1 MRFLILLLMI
11 SPASAACRLST
22 NDCATVAEE
31 LRIDAIQDIRTRM
44 ALQSSGLTPYQA
56 EVKAITLQAAR
67 LKARALRLPVP
78 IGNELGRQYLCE
90 ASPDNP
96 RCR

>member
-1 MRFLILLLMI
+1 
-11 SPASAACRLST
+11 
-22 NDCATVAEE
+22 
-31 LRIDAIQDIRTRM
+31 M